1 MKYENMPTKDNTL
14 YLPIRGVYFEE
25 IVSGVKGCECREVKG
40 GITANKYLL
49 RDSCGKYLPNPE
61 RTEAGTEYFIDDYNG
76 GKFPFT
82 PKPYKYLYRAVGYA
96 KDRDTALV
104 EVTDISFEP
113 QMIRYDR
120 EGQPKYAFW
129 VIVYHLGKVVELNR
143 K

>member
-1 MKYENMPTKDNTL
+1 MNVPNHSNIL
-14 YLPIRGVYFEE
+14 YLPIKRAFFED
-25 IVSGVKGCECREVKG
+25 IVSGVKGCEFREIKS

-61 RTEAGTEYFIDDYNG
+61 CTEVGKEYFIDDYNG
-76 GKFPFT
+76 GKFPFL
-82 PKPYKYLYRAVGYA
+82 PKPYKYLYLAVGYA

-113 QMIRYDR
+113 HMIRYDR
-120 EGQPKYAFW
+120 ERKPVYAFW
-129 VIVYHLGKVVELNR
+129 VIAYHLGKVVELNR

>member
-1 MKYENMPTKDNTL
+1 MDAPTKDNTL
-14 YLPIRGVYFEE
+14 YLPIKGAYFEE
-25 IVSGVKGCECREVKG
+25 IISGAKGCEFREVKS
-40 GITANKYLL
+40 GITANRYLL
-49 RDSCGKYLPNPE
+49 RDGCGKYLSNPE
-61 RTEAGTEYFIDDYNG
+61 CTDTDTEYFIDDYNG
-76 GKFPFT
+76 GKFPFL
-82 PKPYKYLYRAVGYA
+82 PKRYKYLSLAVGYA

-113 QMIRYDR
+113 HMIRYDR